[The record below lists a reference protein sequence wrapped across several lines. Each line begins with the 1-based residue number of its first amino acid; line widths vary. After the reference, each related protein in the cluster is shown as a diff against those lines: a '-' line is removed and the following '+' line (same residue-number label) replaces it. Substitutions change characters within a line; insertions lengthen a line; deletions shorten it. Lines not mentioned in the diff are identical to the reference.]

1 MKILLYSYAFLP
13 SLGGIEI
20 VSATLADH
28 FVKLGHAVTV
38 VTETTSTLSDNYPY
52 KIIRQPSAMKR
63 IALVRA
69 HDIVH
74 ANGASMALFFYA
86 KLLGKPFLWTH
97 GGYQL
102 SCVDGLGWVDGEP
115 APLTPL
121 RSIQFHYRRSGLK
134 FAIVQGFK
142 LYLRRFAGS
151 FASAN
156 VAITKWVAMRQPLP
170 NQVVIYN
177 PFPLEQFYNISR
189 SDEKTYDFI
198 YVGRLVS
205 EKGVPDLIKA
215 FATLKKTD
223 TNIHSKLAL
232 VGDGNW
238 RERLELLSKEL
249 KVENDITFF
258 GKKSGEELH
267 KIIAQATIAIV
278 PSVWEEPMGGVAL
291 ELMAAGKNM
300 IVTRHGGLYECA
312 GEAALVYDNGNS
324 AQLANCMHQLLN
336 DATLRTQQLQALERQ
351 LLQFNPHELA
361 IQYTDLYKKIIS
373 KEPILQKHT
382 A

>member
-20 VSATLADH
+20 VSATLAEH
-28 FVKLGHAVTV
+28 LLKLGHSVTV
-38 VTETTSTLSDNYPY
+38 ATETTNEQPDNFLYNVV
-52 KIIRQPSAMKR
+52 RTPSATER
-63 IALVRA
+63 LALVRA

-74 ANGASMALFFYA
+74 ANGASMALFFYS

-102 SCVDGLGWVDGEP
+102 SCIDGLGWVDGEP
-115 APLTPL
+115 APLTPWQ
-121 RSIQFHYRRSGLK
+121 SIKFHYKKTGMK
-134 FAIVQGFK
+134 FALIQGFK
-142 LYLRRFAGS
+142 LYLRRLAGNL
-151 FASAN
+151 ADAN
-156 VAITKWVAMRQPLP
+156 VAITQWVAMRQPLP

-177 PFPLEQFYNISR
+177 PFPLEQFYNISH
-189 SDEKTYDFI
+189 SVEKIYDFI

-215 FATLKKTD
+215 FAIVKKTEKYAS
-223 TNIHSKLAL
+223 SKLAI

-238 RERLELLSKEL
+238 RERMELLAREL
-249 KVENDITFF
+249 QVEKDMTFF
-258 GKKSGEELH
+258 GKKSGTDLH
-267 KIIAQATIAIV
+267 EIIAQATIAIV

-300 IVTRHGGLYECA
+300 IVTRNGGLYECA

-324 AQLANCMHQLLN
+324 AQLATCMQKLLN
-336 DATLRTQQLQALERQ
+336 DGALRTQQLQAL
-351 LLQFNPHELA
+351 A
-361 IQYTDLYKKIIS
+361 IQLQKFDPSKLSEQYIALYQNIIL
-373 KEPILQKHT
+373 KRPIL
-382 A
+382 